1 MSKKL
6 SVHITQGAEVEF
18 NRVKYR
24 INKVINLTEV
34 LLLDPES
41 GELLTANVSDLKA
54 SDSRVNPSRDL
65 VSVDQKL
72 WQIAQERFSIIKPL
86 LKMANRKRSD
96 VESVAKEYQVGTNTI
111 YRWIKA
117 YEDSG
122 LLTSLFP
129 QSRSDRGGTK
139 FTDEVE
145 TIVEEVVK
153 AEYLSG
159 QRKSQAKVCELV
171 RKACKEANLTPPHN
185 NTIRNRIK
193 DLSGA
198 LVALKREG
206 KKKYQNDFQPIKG
219 AFPDANAPLMVVQI
233 DHTKLDIILVDD
245 IYRKPIGR
253 PWITLA
259 FDVFSRMV
267 TGFYVS
273 FDPPG
278 ALATGL
284 CMAHSI
290 LSKDEWLVKHEV
302 SGEWPVWGLPDKVHV
317 DNAKEFRGYMLQKA
331 CDEYGIDL
339 EWRPVARPHFGAHVE
354 RALGTFS
361 KEIHTLPGT
370 TFSNTQERGEYDS
383 EKQAALSLSEF
394 ETWLANYV
402 VDVYHQKKHSMIGM
416 SPLEKYKQGILGTA
430 DFAGSGLKP
439 KIEDEQKLRFDFM
452 PFEIRSILDY
462 GVQVDKV
469 HYYHEVL
476 RRWINAI
483 DPEGGGK
490 KRKFIFRRD
499 PRDISVIY
507 FFDPEVQEY
516 YPIPYRDISHPPI
529 SIWEL
534 REINRRLSEEGYS
547 KVDEQAIF
555 DAYDRMKEIEEKAV
569 IKSKAVRRA
578 QQRKKDHRKASPNT
592 SREKTI
598 EPIISNS
605 EDEELDI
612 LPFDDLDD
620 DL

>member
-1 MSKKL
+1 M